1 MSDPLIPTTAPVPE
15 SGANAAE
22 GSPSMPSHAPSAAP
36 SAVPPA
42 APPAAP
48 PPMLPPTLAAAVREE
63 KVWPTPLSIIC
74 FIVGGLGL
82 LSSLM
87 SFAGPLIQRAFVSM
101 DTTGTT
107 AATVRAQAPYMTRL
121 LLVSGAGLCLA
132 IMLIMLGIR
141 IARRRQTAMRWARV
155 YAVLKLGHAVL
166 AIWVTAM
173 QQAAVYET
181 MKSQMQGKAMPAIAG
196 FFMEAGGIIG
206 IVLGA
211 IMMGA
216 MPTFLLIWFAL
227 PSVKAE
233 VARWA

>member
-1 MSDPLIPTTAPVPE
+1 
-15 SGANAAE
+15 
-22 GSPSMPSHAPSAAP
+22 
-36 SAVPPA
+36 
-42 APPAAP
+42 
-48 PPMLPPTLAAAVREE
+48 MLPPTLAATIREE
-63 KVWPTPLSIIC
+63 KIWPTPLSVIC

-87 SFAGPLIQRAFVSM
+87 SFAAPLIQSAVVSI

-107 AATVRAQAPYMTRL
+107 AASVEAQAPYMTRL
-121 LLVSGAGLCLA
+121 LLVSGAGLCLS

-141 IARRRQTAMRWARV
+141 IARRRRTAARWARV
-155 YAVLKLGHAVL
+155 YAALKLAHAVL
-166 AIWVTAM
+166 AIWVTTM

-233 VARWA
+233 VARWT